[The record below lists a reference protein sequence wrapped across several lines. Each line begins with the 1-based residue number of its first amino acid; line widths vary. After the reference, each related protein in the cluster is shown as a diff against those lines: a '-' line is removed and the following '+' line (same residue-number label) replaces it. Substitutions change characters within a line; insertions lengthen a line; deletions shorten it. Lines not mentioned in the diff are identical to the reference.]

1 MTAPMEPNLLAK
13 NDKNYLSDLAH
24 NILRYL

>member
-13 NDKNYLSDLAH
+13 NDKNYLSDLEH
-24 NILRYL
+24 NILIDL